1 MTKRLCFAAAC
12 LLLAT
17 GSLCAKQKTPDAKS
31 PDSVKVVRDIVYAT
45 YGDRKVML
53 DLYLPNQT
61 KTPKAKIPCIMTIHG
76 GGWQNGD
83 TTKFAPFARAFAENG
98 FAAACITYRLL
109 PAVGIPQCIQ
119 DAKASVRWVRA
130 NAKKYNIDTERIG
143 AFGGSAGAHLA
154 AMLGTSFKAEKLEGD
169 GGNKGVSS
177 RVHAV
182 VALATPA
189 DMTVIR
195 IFSRNIAAARSISP
209 ACYVDKDSAQ
219 FLLMHAKGD
228 RLVPYAQSL
237 ILQEKLTKAGV
248 PVTLTTINSSN
259 HPFWY
264 EISAT
269 ARKTVADTIAFFKK
283 TLKKPAPKTA
293 RKSK

>member
-1 MTKRLCFAAAC
+1 MTNRLCFAAVC

-17 GSLCAKQKTPDAKS
+17 GSLQAKPNTPNPKTRDT
-31 PDSVKVVRDIVYAT
+31 VKVVRDIVYAT

-53 DLYLPNQT
+53 DLYLPN
-61 KTPKAKIPCIMTIHG
+61 PKKPSKGKIPCIMTIHG

-83 TTKFAPFARAFAENG
+83 TTKFAHFAREFAENG
-98 FAAACITYRLL
+98 LAAACITYRLL
-109 PAVGIPQCIQ
+109 PLVGIPQCIQ

-154 AMLGTSFKAEKLEGD
+154 AMLGTSFKVKALEGD

-182 VALATPA
+182 VALATIS
-189 DMTVIR
+189 DMTVLK
-195 IFSRNIAAARSISP
+195 IFSSNIAAARLISP

-237 ILQEKLTKAGV
+237 ILQKKLTKAGV
-248 PVTLTTINSSN
+248 PVTLTTINSNN

-283 TLKKPAPKTA
+283 TLKKPAPKIA